1 MITYKQLTLADI
13 FDNCQEILDSDK
25 PAFLSLLENHINLD
39 SIIPIPFRNHFYAS
53 TLCINGQKPQILFS
67 FYALGF
73 IIQRIFS
80 IPTDSLLL
88 VFLNY
93 SKELRD
99 FCGFSKI
106 PDASKI
112 TRFKQGFLLDLQ
124 SVFENLVDLTEPIC
138 QEINSAKANN
148 FDSNYDPY
156 KAAYS
161 STTSHASSNNQVKLL
176 YVDGHFCYV
185 YKIGI
190 ITNGLGIIRH
200 LDFYN
205 RDFLIK
211 HPELEPNKKSNS

>member
-138 QEINSAKANN
+138 QEINSAKADMTI
-148 FDSNYDPY
+148 FG
-156 KAAYS
+156 
-161 STTSHASSNNQVKLL
+161 TS
-176 YVDGHFCYV
+176 
-185 YKIGI
+185 GI
-190 ITNGLGIIRH
+190 EAFVTEKTILNMPT
-200 LDFYN
+200 
-205 RDFLIK
+205 K
-211 HPELEPNKKSNS
+211 